1 MQEGVGEVFSLPVF
15 SRANFLYINTHR
27 EEYRALKKSLV
38 IFTFATTVGFGSMFG
53 GIVQANTVSS
63 LKEQQNKVQSE
74 RSEVNSD
81 IKEAEDK
88 INSIKGQQAGVKSE
102 MQRIDLA
109 IGDTHSKIR
118 EKTAKLEETK
128 VEITRLQEEIKVT
141 KERIDKRNEL
151 LKERA
156 RNYQETG
163 GMVSYL
169 DVLMG
174 SKSFSDFIDR
184 ANAVATIMQADQE
197 ILKQHEAD
205 KKSLEENQIKVEEEL
220 ASVEKMIAELNTMN
234 QELNAQR
241 EQKNQMLATLEQQEE
256 EIHSHKM
263 ELQEEEQVLAAQ
275 SAALQKAI
283 ELEKELAAKAAAAKA
298 AAANNSATSGG
309 GGSVS
314 APPVSSGA
322 FGLPANGTLTS
333 GFGNRDSFRPGD
345 NHPGV
350 DIANRAAGVPIWA
363 AADGVVSS
371 SYYSSSYGN
380 VIFVVH
386 SINGQTYTTVYAHME
401 ARMVGAGA
409 TVSKGQQIGIMGST
423 GDSTGKHLHFEL
435 HRGQWTQNK
444 ANAIN
449 PVGIVPMP

>member
-1 MQEGVGEVFSLPVF
+1 M
-15 SRANFLYINTHR
+15 
-27 EEYRALKKSLV
+27 KKSLV

-63 LKEQQNKVQSE
+63 LKEQQNKVQGD
-74 RSEVNSD
+74 RSEINSD

-109 IGDTHSKIR
+109 IGDTHAKIR
-118 EKTAKLEETK
+118 EKTAKVEETK

-174 SKSFSDFIDR
+174 SKNFSDFIDR

-205 KKSLEENQIKVEEEL
+205 KKSLEENQIKVEQEL
-220 ASVEKMIAELNTMN
+220 ASVEKMLAELETMN

-283 ELEKELAAKAAAAKA
+283 KLEQERAAKAAADAAAA

-322 FGLPANGTLTS
+322 FGLPANGRFTS

-350 DIANRAAGVPIWA
+350 DIANSAAGVPIWA

-449 PVGIVPMP
+449 PVGIVPMPS